1 MIPSRMTRG
10 FPYHSESREPS
21 DVFDTLDEAAD
32 CAVKELKTEC
42 ENKGIECPKI
52 VIDDLGL
59 SDRKHRF

>member
-1 MIPSRMTRG
+1 MTRG

-42 ENKGIECPKI
+42 ENKGIECPE
-52 VIDDLGL
+52 
-59 SDRKHRF
+59 DRDR